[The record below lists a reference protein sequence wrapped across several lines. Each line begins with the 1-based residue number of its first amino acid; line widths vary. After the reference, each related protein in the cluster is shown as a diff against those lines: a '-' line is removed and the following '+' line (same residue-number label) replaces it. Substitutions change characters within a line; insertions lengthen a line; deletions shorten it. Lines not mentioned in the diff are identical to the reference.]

1 MATAR
6 ERPVR
11 PRLRGRERES
21 ELLARL
27 LDGARERRSG
37 ALVVR
42 GEAGVGKTALLEH
55 ALERAEG
62 LRVARVS
69 GVESEMELPFAGLHQ
84 LSRPML
90 DRLDQL
96 PEPQSDAL
104 AAAFGLSARGAPDR
118 FLVGLAVLSL
128 LAEVAEDEPLVCVID
143 DAHWLDRASAQAL
156 AFVARR
162 LGAEAVAIVFAV
174 RDPRP
179 ELDGLQEL
187 VLTGLRYG
195 DAKALLAS
203 VAGTRLDE
211 RVCERIIAETQGNPL
226 ALLELPRGF
235 TRAELATGFGIPG
248 SAPLAGR
255 IEESFVRQLQP
266 LPEES
271 RELLLVAAAEPL
283 GEPLML
289 WRAAE
294 RLELGIED
302 AAPLEIAGLIELGA
316 RVRFRHPL
324 LRSAVYRDADPDRRR
339 AVHGAL
345 AEATDPEFEPDR
357 HAWHRAQAAAGLDE
371 DVAAELERSAGR
383 AQVRGGVAAAAAFL
397 GQAAMLTPDPLR
409 RAERALAAA
418 QSHLEAGATG
428 EALDLLASAE
438 AGPLD
443 ELQRARAERL
453 RAETAFSRRRGA
465 DALPLL
471 LSAARR
477 LEPLDVR
484 AARDTHLEAIEAA
497 IYAGRLGD
505 PRDLAEIAA
514 AARAAPPAPDPP
526 RASDLLLDGFAT
538 LRTDGLAAA
547 VPTLERALLA
557 LRDAHELR
565 WLGLGCRVAADL
577 LDAATWRALARRQY
591 RLALDAGA
599 LSMLPQ
605 ALNYLSA
612 ADYMHSGDLVAA
624 GVLIDELLAIVPS
637 SGSPGMGYG
646 PIGLAAWRG
655 EEEETAALT
664 ASAAAEATARGEGR
678 LLTFTEYAEA
688 VLHNGRGDYAT
699 ALDAARR
706 AVAAD
711 EIIVSAHALPE
722 LVEAAARAGEPAIAA
737 EAAAQLT
744 ERARLSGNEFALGLD
759 ARSRALI
766 AAGDAAEPLYREALE
781 RLERGGAVLHLA
793 RARLVYGEWL
803 RAQGRRSDA
812 REQLR
817 AAHEA
822 CHDAGAAA
830 FAARAA
836 HELQT
841 AGESVRGRAPESSE
855 SLTAQEARIAQLARE
870 GHSNPDIGAQLFIS
884 PRTVEYHL
892 RKVFAKLG
900 IESRRQLE
908 RALAE

>member
-1 MATAR
+1 MPAPR
-6 ERPVR
+6 DRPAR

-37 ALVVR
+37 ALVIR

-62 LRVARVS
+62 VRVARVS
-69 GVESEMELPFAGLHQ
+69 GVESEMELPFAGVHQ
-84 LSRPML
+84 LCRPMIDRL
-90 DRLDQL
+90 DRL
-96 PEPQSDAL
+96 PTPQSDAL

-162 LGAEAVAIVFAV
+162 LGAEAVAMAFAV
-174 RDPRP
+174 REPRP
-179 ELDGLQEL
+179 ELDGLPEL
-187 VLTGLRYG
+187 VLTGLRYA
-195 DAKALLAS
+195 DARALLAS

-235 TRAELATGFGIPG
+235 TRAELATGFGAPG

-266 LPEES
+266 LPEPS

-294 RLELGIED
+294 QLELGIED
-302 AAPLEIAGLIELGA
+302 AAPLEVAGLIELGA

-324 LRSAVYRDADPDRRR
+324 LRSAVYRDAEPDRRR
-339 AVHGAL
+339 AVHQAL
-345 AEATDPEFEPDR
+345 ADATDPEFEPDR
-357 HAWHRAQAAAGLDE
+357 HAWHRAQAVAELDE

-383 AQVRGGVAAAAAFL
+383 AQDRGGVAAAAAFL
-397 GQAAMLTPDPLR
+397 GQAALLTPDAAR
-409 RAERALAAA
+409 RGERALAAA
-418 QSHLEAGATG
+418 RAHLQAGATT
-428 EALDLLASAE
+428 EALDMLAAAE

-443 ELQRARAERL
+443 DLQRARGERL
-453 RAETAFSRRRGA
+453 RAEIAFSRRRGA
-465 DALPLL
+465 DAPALL

-477 LEPLDVR
+477 LEPLDAR

-497 IYAGRLGD
+497 IYAGRLAD
-505 PRDLAEIAA
+505 PRDLEAVAA
-514 AARAAPPAPDPP
+514 GARDAPPAPGPS
-526 RASDLLLDGFAT
+526 RAGDLLLDGFAA
-538 LRTDGLAAA
+538 LMTDGLAAA
-547 VPTLERALLA
+547 APTLQRALMA
-557 LRDAHELR
+557 LREERDIR

-577 LDAATWRALARRQY
+577 MDDASWRHLGQRQH

-612 ADYMHSGDLVAA
+612 AEYMHTGDLAA
-624 GVLIDELLAIVPS
+624 AAALIEELLAIVPS

-655 EEEETAALT
+655 QEEETAALI
-664 ASAAAEATARGEGR
+664 ASGVAEARSRGEGR
-678 LLTFTEYAEA
+678 LLTVTEYAGA
-688 VLHNGRGDYAT
+688 VLNNGRGDFAA
-699 ALDAARR
+699 ALDLARQAA
-706 AVAAD
+706 AAD
-711 EIIVSAHALPE
+711 EVILSAHALPE
-722 LVEAAARAGEPAIAA
+722 LVEAAVRAGEPADAA
-737 EAAAQLT
+737 RAVAKMSEL
-744 ERARLSGNEFALGLD
+744 ARLSGTEFARGLD
-759 ARSRALI
+759 ARSRALV

-781 RLERGGAVLHLA
+781 RLERCGAALHLA

-803 RAQGRRSDA
+803 RAQGRRPDA

-817 AAHEA
+817 AAHAA
-822 CHDAGAAA
+822 CDDAGASA

-836 HELQT
+836 RELQA
-841 AGESVRGRAPESSE
+841 AGESVRGRAPERSE
-855 SLTAQEARIAQLARE
+855 SLTAQEARIAQLARD

-908 RALAE
+908 QALAE